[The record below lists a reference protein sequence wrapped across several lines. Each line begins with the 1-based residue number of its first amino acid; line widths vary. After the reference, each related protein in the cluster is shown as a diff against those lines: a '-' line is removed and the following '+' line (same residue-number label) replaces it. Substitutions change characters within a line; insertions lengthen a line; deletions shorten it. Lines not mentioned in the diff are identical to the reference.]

1 MEMTPERWTATERY
15 AAEVFGQ
22 EDDALRSIAEAA
34 RSAGLPPIAVS
45 AEEGRLLMILA
56 SLTRGRLAVEVGAL
70 GGYSGTWLARG
81 LAPSGRLIT
90 IEADPRHADVTEAAF
105 RTAGIADRVEVRRGR
120 ALTVLPG
127 LAEELGSESVDVA
140 FVDAEKVEYPDY
152 FRLLEPLIAPG
163 GLYLADNVYG
173 TGGSWID
180 EPYGNPGIAAIDE
193 MNRMVAGH
201 PAFDSVAVP
210 IRTGLLIAR
219 RRE

>member
-1 MEMTPERWTATERY
+1 MTPQRWNATERY
-15 AAEVFGQ
+15 AADVFGQ
-22 EDDALRSIAEAA
+22 EDEVLRAIAEAT
-34 RSAGLPPIAVS
+34 RSAGLPPISVS

-56 SLTRGRLAVEVGAL
+56 SLTPGRLAVELGSL

-81 LAPSGRLIT
+81 LDPAGRLIT
-90 IEADPRHADVTEAAF
+90 IEADPHHADVAESAF
-105 RTAGIADRVEVRRGR
+105 RTAGIAHQVEVRRGR
-120 ALTVLPG
+120 ALAVLPG
-127 LAEELGSESVDVA
+127 LADELGPESVDVA

-173 TGGSWID
+173 TGDSWID
-180 EPYGNPGIAAIDE
+180 EPDGNPGIAAIDE
-193 MNRMVAGH
+193 MNRMVAGN
-201 PAFDSVAVP
+201 ARFEAVAIP